1 MGLKVGPMDLGGSES
16 VSEYGTAY
24 WHLRARGR
32 SQGREVREDVAH
44 LASMCPGPLGERDHA
59 IDVDAGV
66 YALGKMLHPSGIAGG
81 TNGCFTASDPCC
93 IG

>member
-1 MGLKVGPMDLGGSES
+1 MGLGGSES
-16 VSEYGTAY
+16 VSEYGMAY
-24 WHLRARGR
+24 SRPCFRGR
-32 SQGREVREDVAH
+32 SAGAGQHIYYAI
-44 LASMCPGPLGERDHA
+44 LASMLPRQLGERDHA

-81 TNGCFTASDPCC
+81 TNGCLTASDPCC